1 MHRKFFR
8 YLLSVCLTLVAV
20 TFSAQSNEDVNVH
33 PFSDFRQITKQ
44 AGMIIAGRVILI
56 EPVRLAGS
64 DQIASLRVTVQVEQ
78 GIRGARSGE
87 RATFSEWA
95 GLWSS
100 GERYRVGERLL
111 LFLYPP
117 SAIGLTSP
125 VGGGTGR
132 LAIDERG
139 RVLLPPEQD
148 QAIRTPAS
156 PIRNGSR
163 RMVHVQELARA
174 LRRMEEE

>member
-8 YLLSVCLTLVAV
+8 YLLSLCLTLVAV
-20 TFSAQSNEDVNVH
+20 TLSAQSNEDANVRA
-33 PFSDFRQITKQ
+33 FSDLRQITKQ

-64 DQIASLRVTVQVEQ
+64 EQIASLRVTVQVEQ

-125 VGGGTGR
+125 VAGRAGR
-132 LAIDERG
+132 LAIDQSG
-139 RVLLPPEQD
+139 QVLLPPEQN
-148 QAIRTPAS
+148 QAIRTS
-156 PIRNGSR
+156 PTPFRSGSG

-174 LRRMEEE
+174 LRRMGEE

>member
-1 MHRKFFR
+1 
-8 YLLSVCLTLVAV
+8 VCLTLVAV
-20 TFSAQSNEDVNVH
+20 ALSAQSNEDANVRA
-33 PFSDFRQITKQ
+33 FSDLRQITKQ

-64 DQIASLRVTVQVEQ
+64 EQIASLRVTVQVEQ
-78 GIRGARSGE
+78 GIRGARSGQ

-125 VGGGTGR
+125 VGGGAGR
-132 LAIDERG
+132 LAIDQSG
-139 RVLLPPEQD
+139 RVLLPPEHD
-148 QAIRTPAS
+148 QAIRTS
-156 PIRNGSR
+156 PTLFRSGSG